1 MKHSFAKNHDWL
13 LIITTI
19 LLAVFGLLMVY
30 SSSYVFA
37 LYDRGDHLYFF
48 KRQSMWLGISLIVF
62 FILMHFPF
70 RAFKKLSPLIIL
82 VSIIL
87 LILVKTPLGI
97 EDNGAQRWLGIGSF
111 TLQPSEFVKVGMII
125 YLAQVYSQKQKY
137 INNFLTGVLP
147 PLIIVGL
154 VLGLIMMQPD
164 MGTATS
170 ILLVTGLIVFFS
182 GARMI
187 HLGMLGTIGVGLF
200 AYYATSETYRLNRIT
215 AFLDPFQDPSDKGH
229 QLIQSYIAIA
239 NGGMSGTGLGQS
251 VQKLMYLPERHT
263 DMIMA
268 IISEELGLLGVLFI
282 MACYTLILFK
292 GVLIGVRCKDTF
304 GSLLAFGI
312 VFQLGFQ
319 VVFNLGAVTGLL
331 PITGVPLPFIS
342 SGGSS
347 LLVSMMSIAI
357 LANIAHY
364 NKKQA
369 RLNEDNTL
377 SA

>member
-1 MKHSFAKNHDWL
+1 MKHSFAKNNDWS

-19 LLAVFGLLMVY
+19 LLAVFGLIMVY
-30 SSSYVFA
+30 SSSYAFA
-37 LYDRGDHLYFF
+37 LYERGDHLHFF
-48 KRQSMWLGISLIVF
+48 KRQSMWLGISLVGF
-62 FILMHFPF
+62 FFFMHFPF
-70 RAFKKLSPLIIL
+70 RAFRKLSPLIIL
-82 VSIIL
+82 VSITL
-87 LILVKTPLGI
+87 LVLVVTPLGI
-97 EDNGAQRWLGIGSF
+97 EDKGAQRWLGIGGF
-111 TLQPSEFVKVGMII
+111 TLQPSEFVKIGVII

-154 VLGLIMMQPD
+154 ILGLIMKQPD

-182 GARMI
+182 GAKII
-187 HLGMLGTIGVGLF
+187 HLAMLGTIGASLF
-200 AYYATSETYRLNRIT
+200 VYYATSESYRLDRIT
-215 AFLDPFQDPSDKGH
+215 SFLDPFADPSDKGH

-239 NGGMSGTGLGQS
+239 NGGLSGTGLGQS
-251 VQKLMYLPERHT
+251 VQKLMYLPEQHT

-268 IISEELGLLGVLFI
+268 IISEELGLLGVLFVI
-282 MACYTLILFK
+282 ACYTLILFK
-292 GVLIGVRCKDTF
+292 GVLIGVRCKDAF
-304 GSLLAFGI
+304 GRLLAFGI
-312 VFQLGFQ
+312 VFQIGFQ

-331 PITGVPLPFIS
+331 PITGIPLPFIS

-347 LLVSMMSIAI
+347 LLVSMVSIAI
-357 LANIAHY
+357 LANIARY

-369 RLNEDNTL
+369 KLSEGNTL

>member
-1 MKHSFAKNHDWL
+1 MKHSFAKNNDWL

-37 LYDRGDHLYFF
+37 LYDRGDYFHFF
-48 KRQSMWLGISLIVF
+48 KRQSIWFCISLIAF

-70 RAFKKLSPLIIL
+70 RAYRKLSPLIIL
-82 VSIIL
+82 ISLIL
-87 LILVKTPLGI
+87 LVLVITPLGI
-97 EDNGAQRWLGIGSF
+97 EENNAQRWLGIAGF
-111 TLQPSEFVKVGMII
+111 TLQPSEFVKVGVII

-137 INNFLTGVLP
+137 IDNFLTGVLP
-147 PLIIVGL
+147 PLIIIGL
-154 VLGLIMMQPD
+154 ILGLIMKQPD

-187 HLGMLGTIGVGLF
+187 HLGMLGAVGAALF
-200 AYYATSETYRLNRIT
+200 TYYAMSEPYRLSRVT
-215 AFLDPFQDPSDKGH
+215 SFLDPFANPSKEGY

-239 NGGMSGTGLGQS
+239 NGGISGTGIGQS

-268 IISEELGLLGVLFI
+268 IVSEELGLIGVLFI
-282 MACYTLILFK
+282 MVCYVIILFK

-312 VFQLGFQ
+312 VFQIGFQ

-347 LLVSMMSIAI
+347 LLVSMMSVAI
-357 LANIAHY
+357 LANIARY
-364 NKKQA
+364 NRKQA
-369 RLNEDNTL
+369 RLDASSML